1 MLNARRDWTT
11 GRSRRVLE
19 GRVMAKRASTAA
31 ADAVDIEDLAS
42 AFHSHED
49 SYHAFKEVGKVK
61 CVFVLY

>member
-1 MLNARRDWTT
+1 
-11 GRSRRVLE
+11 
-19 GRVMAKRASTAA
+19 MAKRASTAA
-31 ADAVDIEDLAS
+31 ADPVDIEDLAS